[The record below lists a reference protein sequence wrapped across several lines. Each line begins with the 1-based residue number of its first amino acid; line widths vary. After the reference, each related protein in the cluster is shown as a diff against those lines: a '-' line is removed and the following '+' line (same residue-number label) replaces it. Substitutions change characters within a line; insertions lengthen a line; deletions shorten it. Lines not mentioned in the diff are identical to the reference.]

1 MKKLWQE
8 FKEFALGGDLVTVAV
23 GLVIALALSS
33 VVTSLVDDIIMPI
46 VGIIFG
52 EPSFHNLTLTINDSV
67 ITYGSFITAAVSF
80 VALAAAVYFMIVKPY
95 NALKARVAAGEE
107 EAPAAP
113 PENITLLREIRDAL
127 RQ

>member
-52 EPSFHNLTLTINDSV
+52 EPSFHNLTLTINDS
-67 ITYGSFITAAVSF
+67 IS
-80 VALAAAVYFMIVKPY
+80 
-95 NALKARVAAGEE
+95 
-107 EAPAAP
+107 
-113 PENITLLREIRDAL
+113 
-127 RQ
+127 

>member
-107 EAPAAP
+107 EAPASP

>member
-8 FKEFALGGDLVTVAV
+8 FKDFALGGDLVTIAV
-23 GLVIALALSS
+23 GLVIALALSA
-33 VVTSLVDDIIMPI
+33 VVASLVDNIIMPI
-46 VGIIFG
+46 VGILFG
-52 EPSFHNLTLTINDSV
+52 EPSFDSLTLTINDSV
-67 ITYGSFITAAVSF
+67 IWYGSFLTSFVSF
-80 VALAAAVYFMIVKPY
+80 LGLAAAVYFVIVKPY

-107 EAPAAP
+107 EAPASP